1 MNWAITGSYSGI
13 FIGMFILLVFGDC
26 FGLKTISLVNL
37 LVASLGTILT
47 IFSNDLWQATIG
59 LFLAKLGFMVSF
71 QISFYFITQTV
82 SQKYRERFSAQT
94 QVFYGVGATSN
105 VLWFYWIGNYQYIL
119 LSCYVIPSVI
129 IMGLMLIYVK

>member
-47 IFSNDLWQATIG
+47 VFSNNWV
-59 LFLAKLGFMVSF
+59 VSR
-71 QISFYFITQTV
+71 QI
-82 SQKYRERFSAQT
+82 R
-94 QVFYGVGATSN
+94 FYG
-105 VLWFYWIGNYQYIL
+105 
-119 LSCYVIPSVI
+119 
-129 IMGLMLIYVK
+129 

>member
-47 IFSNDLWQATIG
+47 VFSNDLW
-59 LFLAKLGFMVSF
+59 
-71 QISFYFITQTV
+71 
-82 SQKYRERFSAQT
+82 
-94 QVFYGVGATSN
+94 
-105 VLWFYWIGNYQYIL
+105 
-119 LSCYVIPSVI
+119 
-129 IMGLMLIYVK
+129 